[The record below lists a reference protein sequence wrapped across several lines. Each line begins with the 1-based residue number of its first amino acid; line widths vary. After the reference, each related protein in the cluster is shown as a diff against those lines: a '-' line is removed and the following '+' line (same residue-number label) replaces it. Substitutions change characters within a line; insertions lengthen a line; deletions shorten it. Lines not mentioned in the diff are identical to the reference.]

1 MKTKEQKKVQ
11 KLWNETKN
19 QIRAINDGEPV
30 NYRKDFM
37 RSRFESDDVLTLA
50 EALTIPS
57 MIIGIAS
64 VFQ

>member
-1 MKTKEQKKVQ
+1 
-11 KLWNETKN
+11 
-19 QIRAINDGEPV
+19 
-30 NYRKDFM
+30 M
-37 RSRFESDDVLTLA
+37 RSRFESDDVLTLG